1 MRGDEQMTKQ
11 LINGREFD
19 LTSGVR
25 YIASRPFFERGQQ
38 LCTVSIRELDTDKVV
53 DTVPNLTYDQ
63 SNDLLCAFNNGATS
77 FEGRAW

>member
-1 MRGDEQMTKQ
+1 MAKRIIG
-11 LINGREFD
+11 GHEFD

-38 LCTVSIRELDTDKVV
+38 LCTVTIRILDSDKVV
-53 DTVPNLTYDQ
+53 SQIPNLTYDQ

-77 FEGRAW
+77 FEGRVW